1 MSARL
6 RRPSMNNLDSIQEER
21 KMSLSLENM
30 SVVEDKSVV
39 ALRRDDVCAISASC
53 QDPRIE
59 SWNPFTSNPASR
71 WVSTGLLPQFLAIDL
86 RLSWLILEVKVK
98 CIGVKAASISIV
110 GVSPSKIPLKME
122 NRFEIFFA

>member
-86 RLSWLILEVKVK
+86 RLSWLILEV
-98 CIGVKAASISIV
+98 I
-110 GVSPSKIPLKME
+110 
-122 NRFEIFFA
+122 